1 MEFIEQDGDI
11 VYKKEVNEQN
21 IKMTKYAISQHA
33 AERYA
38 ERALGYT
45 TKTDQVK
52 YANLRSTEI
61 REFINKLCS
70 YGECIF
76 EGKIRNHNHTK
87 IYKNKNWIIV
97 VDPNNNKVVT
107 CYPLQF
113 GVGEDFDIEYT
124 NRLAKAL
131 EELVVKKVEIEDEI
145 NSFKDNY
152 LNNIKSNNKKI
163 DEYKG
168 IINQLLEQNKSY
180 QSIVDSVDVD
190 VKTAELDIYNLID
203 KMTGKK
209 VI

>member
-1 MEFIEQDGDI
+1 MEYIEQDGDTI
-11 VYKKEVNEQN
+11 YKKDNNEQN
-21 IKMTKYAISQHA
+21 IKMTNYTISQHA

-70 YGECIF
+70 YGECVF

-107 CYPLQF
+107 CYPLLF
-113 GVGEDFDIEYT
+113 GVGEDFDIEYS
-124 NRLAKAL
+124 NRLTERL
-131 EELVVKKVEIEDEI
+131 NELVLKKTEIEDEV
-145 NSFKDNY
+145 NAFKDNY
-152 LNNIKSNNKKI
+152 LEIIKNNNTKINEYKKI
-163 DEYKG
+163 
-168 IINQLLEQNKSY
+168 INELIEQNKGY
-180 QSIVDSVDVD
+180 QTIVDNADSDIR
-190 VKTAELDIYNLID
+190 KAESDIYNLID
-203 KMTGKK
+203 AMTGKK

>member
-1 MEFIEQDGDI
+1 MDENVVDLVED
-11 VYKKEVNEQN
+11 VE
-21 IKMTKYAISQHA
+21 MTKYTISQHA
-33 AERYA
+33 AERYV
-38 ERALGYT
+38 ERAMGYT
-45 TKTDQVK
+45 SKTDKVK
-52 YANLRSTEI
+52 IANLRSTEI
-61 REFINKLCS
+61 REFINKLCT
-70 YGECIF
+70 YGEVIF
-76 EGKIRNHNHTK
+76 EGKIREHNFTK
-87 IYKNKNWIIV
+87 IYKNKNWIVV

-180 QSIVDSVDVD
+180 QSIVDSADVD
-190 VKTAELDIYNLID
+190 VKTAELNIYNLID

>member
-1 MEFIEQDGDI
+1 MEYIEQDGDI
-11 VYKKEVNEQN
+11 ICKKDNNEQN
-21 IKMTKYAISQHA
+21 IKMTNYAISQHA

-76 EGKIRNHNHTK
+76 KGKIRNHNHTK

-107 CYPLQF
+107 CYPLLF
-113 GVGEDFDIEYT
+113 GVGEDFDIEYS
-124 NRLAKAL
+124 NRLTERL
-131 EELVVKKVEIEDEI
+131 NELVLKKTEIEDEV
-145 NSFKDNY
+145 NAFKDNY
-152 LNNIKSNNKKI
+152 LEIIKNNNTKINEHKKI
-163 DEYKG
+163 
-168 IINQLLEQNKSY
+168 INKLIEQNKGY
-180 QSIVDSVDVD
+180 QAIVDNADSDIR
-190 VKTAELDIYNLID
+190 KAEADIYNLID
-203 KMTGKK
+203 AMTGKK